1 LGKTSNWQLN
11 AGRNS
16 VTYQLGIYV
25 LTLTTNGTYVRGFV
39 QIIKS
44 FLGVGITK
52 SAIVFGT
59 LLLNCNY
66 KLTSVG
72 RQKERVTKAT
82 SKAKPKIRD

>member
-1 LGKTSNWQLN
+1 MLDAIQLPTSW
-11 AGRNS
+11 
-16 VTYQLGIYV
+16 VYTYVG
-25 LTLTTNGTYVRGFV
+25 TNGTYVRGFV